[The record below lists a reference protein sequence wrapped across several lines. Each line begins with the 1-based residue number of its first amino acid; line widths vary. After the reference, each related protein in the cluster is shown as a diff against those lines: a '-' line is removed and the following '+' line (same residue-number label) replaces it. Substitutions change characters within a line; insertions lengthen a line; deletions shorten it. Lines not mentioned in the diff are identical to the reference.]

1 MRPHLWPTA
10 AHRHTAGPAPRH
22 RSRRNQDRSVAELVV
37 DTQIDHLDVA
47 IVAGELI
54 ARRQAGKFRRR
65 NSKGLAVQP
74 DIIILEPRRPIVPE
88 SPLDACTQRP
98 AEIAVAGRRGS
109 RGTHRHIGNRR
120 PELVFAVSKLS
131 SSATALAINEH
142 TVPGVTET
150 ASQSS

>member
-47 IVAGELI
+47 IVAGEMI
-54 ARRQAGKFRRR
+54 ARRQAGESRRR

-120 PELVFAVSKLS
+120 IARPNP
-131 SSATALAINEH
+131 SATALAINEH